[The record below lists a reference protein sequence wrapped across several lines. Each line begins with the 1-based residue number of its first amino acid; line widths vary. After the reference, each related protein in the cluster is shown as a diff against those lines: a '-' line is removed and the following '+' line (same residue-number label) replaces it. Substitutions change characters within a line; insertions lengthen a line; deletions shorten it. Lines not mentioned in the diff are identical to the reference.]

1 MPPDHLY
8 AKPAKADPTPAAHS
22 HSDAYVTGFSDGL
35 EQAARDISITHSHR
49 TALRRII
56 AGEPVGDLAHVL
68 GSLYLHELVDDDMV
82 HRQPFV
88 TPLGLELLAA
98 HDRLAATVRRERPR
112 LVSRPLPAGWGREN
126 DGLRHADLGFCID
139 HEGAEVLERR
149 YRARAEAYAWLLHER
164 AVRAQDGGS

>member
-1 MPPDHLY
+1 MIYLCPN
-8 AKPAKADPTPAAHS
+8 AE
-22 HSDAYVTGFSDGL
+22 GFSDGL
-35 EQAARDISITHSHR
+35 DQAARDISITHSHR

-88 TPLGLELLAA
+88 TPLGVELLAA

-112 LVSRPLPAGWGREN
+112 LVSRPLPAGWVKAH
-126 DGLRHADLGFCID
+126 DGLRHVTYGAAFDYEELDDLED
-139 HEGAEVLERR
+139 E
-149 YRARAEAYAWLLHER
+149 ARHLAAKAEAYRWLIHER